1 MISTSRRVLVLFFFL
16 VQFFV
21 FVSSKA
27 NFGVDPYKNNLLG
40 VTADSV
46 LFSEDFE
53 DEAVGSIPSGWT
65 IGIWSDLGRI
75 RTTDNPVHQGA
86 RALRVQ
92 GQSGN
97 CQGIYRPGTL
107 FQEDVDITFSV
118 YIPSSGA
125 VAGTCPSYFI
135 YAGACIMFIYESG
148 STFKANLEDP
158 EHNITN
164 LNVNQWY
171 TFTLQIDWANSMATL
186 VESGNSTTTAFDK
199 DVSGGWWSALSLYG
213 NNNPSANNTAYY
225 DDICV
230 QQGSV
235 DPPET
240 RIIRLVGNLA
250 FGNVTVGGSTQ
261 RTLTIYNDGNAALSV
276 SSISYPTG
284 FSGSWSGTIAAGGS
298 RTVTVTFAPTAAQS
312 YGGTITVNCD
322 ATEGTNTIACS
333 GTGVSAPT
341 RIIRLVGNLSFGT
354 VTVGGSTQRTLTI
367 YNDGNSTLNVS
378 SISYPT
384 GFSGSWSGTIAAG
397 GSRAVTVTF
406 SPTAAQSYGGTIAV
420 NSDATSG
427 TNTISCSGTGV
438 TTPTRVIR
446 VVGDLAFGNVT
457 VGQSAQRTMTIF
469 NDGEATLT
477 VSSISFPSGFSGAW
491 SGTVAAGGS
500 RAVTVTF
507 APTAEQSYGGTIT
520 VNSDATEGANTVPCS
535 GAGGSFTGSNALY
548 FLNSDSWETRY
559 GIVNPHPQAVSYRVL
574 AFDQDGQLITAT
586 SEADLD
592 GYARLYQRLDTLFP
606 GLTEQELVTIAWVR
620 VQSVAQLHGFAEYQA
635 SDGQR
640 KMFAEAVMSPA
651 NRLYIPHIAA
661 EMPELW
667 WTEAGLIAGVGASS
681 KSLRLG
687 TGGQY
692 PISDLDSDN
701 SQTMLDLNSYF
712 TSAPGSGEAVGE
724 CRSSETDLG
733 GVVMFG
739 RSDSVQVASALTMK
753 SLPTRTLFYSHVA
766 QDAVWWTGF
775 TIYNVSS
782 QTAHITVYGYDE
794 AGHLT
799 GQNQVEVPAK
809 VKRVAFVGDFIGA
822 NPMPAYV
829 VMQSDQPVIGFELFG
844 GQSAPIMAGINA
856 DSVTSKT
863 LFFSHVQLNEGEW
876 TGITMINPGE
886 VNAAVTVYGYDDAGQ
901 VVATA
906 TALLGPHQKWVRFV
920 QDLFGGTAPATLSHL
935 RVESDQPL
943 TGFELVGDYALTRLD
958 GLPAVAGAY
967 PAVEATVAGSDVVL
981 STGEAEALIPAG
993 AVPSGTTITLA
1004 ERPLDWR
1011 SDGMTELLGSASFS
1025 LEPAGLEFATPVT
1038 ITLPLTDSVWQKW
1051 TGLKSRTDDLI
1062 IYGWNALLQ
1071 IWEPLSTETGG
1082 DSLSTTI
1089 TGSTTLAIGQ
1099 PMAVPDLSIKMTF
1112 DVRPTFS
1119 PRKGWLIIK
1128 KAPKFGPIQILGTND
1143 FIYSSLYL
1151 PYMQKAARGQADSE
1165 TLAAVYIDLA
1175 QPCVIDQPGIIRAA
1189 AGESLWCF
1197 FVPTSD
1203 NSSPAACAASSM
1215 ISFWTVSIS
1224 DAEYSAV
1231 KNKQYRV
1238 IILDQT
1244 NWDTYNQNYFP
1255 STSGRKVHY
1264 NAIAID
1270 EPPAILSTPG
1280 RQPVLLVHG
1289 INGTAEYWGD
1299 NIHNLRGGDKSDDMF
1314 NAYAVFHMG
1323 WETIPHSAEM
1333 VKAALDYVRSRHS
1346 NSEVDVITHS
1356 YGGVITRYYCLE
1368 TEPTLCGGKI
1378 DDLVMIAPPHHGS
1391 LAAAKCVLGDP
1402 LVIFQRLHLGWTKD
1416 PNMPIYSELTP
1427 GSSNLMQLGQ
1437 RPFPAGVKPLVLA
1450 GAEAIGGAAA
1460 FHTEGEYCEDGVVL
1474 MPSASLL
1481 DATAPVP
1488 LGIVELNHTEQATD
1502 DDLFDVLKG
1511 YLTRVGSPGFPVGG
1525 SEVVRYYWAGWQDV
1539 HDDPWDFMLFHPYT
1553 AFLIVDAR
1561 PLGSAVDAVVFD
1573 GEWPWAVT
1581 DVEMAEHPANSGIFY
1596 FWRFE
1601 GGIDY
1606 GLRID
1611 LSDGVS
1617 RTGTVHFLNAGGTE
1631 IGTLAGVALYPARTT
1646 IAVPSTPPV
1655 INTFTASPATITAGQ
1670 SSTLSWNVS
1679 NATSVSIDQ
1688 GIGAVGLTGSRS
1700 VSPTTTTTY
1709 TLTATNAGGTVT
1721 ATAKV
1726 TVQAPQLPTVNT
1738 FTANPATITAGQSST
1753 LSWNV
1758 SNATS
1763 VSINQGIGTVGSTG
1777 SRSVSPTTTTTY
1789 TLTATNAAG
1798 SVTATAT
1805 VTVQGGGQPGDLW
1818 GTDSVVGDLMYVPV
1832 GTFTQGSPTSEP
1844 CRDSYE
1850 TQFTHTLTR
1859 NLAVMATEV
1868 TQGMW
1873 AALKAEQPTLPSDP
1887 SYFDGAER
1895 PVETVTW
1902 YETVLF
1908 ANLLSVEQGL
1918 TRCYYTD
1925 AGFTTPVTAS
1935 NYTTGPFYCNFS
1947 ASGYRLLTEGEWEY
1961 CCRAGT
1967 TTPFWIAEPNYSS
1980 GNCSSCTSGLLPN
1993 LESVAV
1999 FCANDPGAT
2008 VEVATKLPNPW
2019 GLYDTHGNVWE
2030 WCWDWWGTYPTG
2042 SVTNHPGAG
2051 SGSRRVG
2058 RGGSWSNGAY
2068 DCRSADRYY
2077 YGDPGFRYYDLGFRL
2092 ARGL

>member
-1 MISTSRRVLVLFFFL
+1 M
-16 VQFFV
+16 
-21 FVSSKA
+21 
-27 NFGVDPYKNNLLG
+27 LG
-40 VTADSV
+40 V
-46 LFSEDFE
+46 
-53 DEAVGSIPSGWT
+53 
-65 IGIWSDLGRI
+65 
-75 RTTDNPVHQGA
+75 
-86 RALRVQ
+86 
-92 GQSGN
+92 
-97 CQGIYRPGTL
+97 
-107 FQEDVDITFSV
+107 
-118 YIPSSGA
+118 
-125 VAGTCPSYFI
+125 
-135 YAGACIMFIYESG
+135 
-148 STFKANLEDP
+148 
-158 EHNITN
+158 
-164 LNVNQWY
+164 
-171 TFTLQIDWANSMATL
+171 
-186 VESGNSTTTAFDK
+186 
-199 DVSGGWWSALSLYG
+199 
-213 NNNPSANNTAYY
+213 
-225 DDICV
+225 
-230 QQGSV
+230 
-235 DPPET
+235 
-240 RIIRLVGNLA
+240 
-250 FGNVTVGGSTQ
+250 
-261 RTLTIYNDGNAALSV
+261 
-276 SSISYPTG
+276 
-284 FSGSWSGTIAAGGS
+284 
-298 RTVTVTFAPTAAQS
+298 
-312 YGGTITVNCD
+312 
-322 ATEGTNTIACS
+322 
-333 GTGVSAPT
+333 
-341 RIIRLVGNLSFGT
+341 
-354 VTVGGSTQRTLTI
+354 
-367 YNDGNSTLNVS
+367 
-378 SISYPT
+378 
-384 GFSGSWSGTIAAG
+384 
-397 GSRAVTVTF
+397 
-406 SPTAAQSYGGTIAV
+406 
-420 NSDATSG
+420 
-427 TNTISCSGTGV
+427 
-438 TTPTRVIR
+438 
-446 VVGDLAFGNVT
+446 
-457 VGQSAQRTMTIF
+457 
-469 NDGEATLT
+469 
-477 VSSISFPSGFSGAW
+477 
-491 SGTVAAGGS
+491 
-500 RAVTVTF
+500 
-507 APTAEQSYGGTIT
+507 
-520 VNSDATEGANTVPCS
+520 
-535 GAGGSFTGSNALY
+535 
-548 FLNSDSWETRY
+548 
-559 GIVNPHPQAVSYRVL
+559 VNPHTVPAQLRFEAYSTDGGKLASVESPILGPACRLYKEVDDIFSSLTDEQLAQVAWIKAVS
-574 AFDQDGQLITAT
+574 DH
-586 SEADLD
+586 
-592 GYARLYQRLDTLFP
+592 
-606 GLTEQELVTIAWVR
+606 
-620 VQSVAQLHGFAEYQA
+620 QLHGFAEYQTA
-635 SDGQR
+635 DGQR

-667 WTEAGLIAGVGASS
+667 WTEAGLTAGVGASS

-692 PISDLDSDN
+692 PVSDLNADN

-733 GVVMFG
+733 GVVIFG

-766 QDAVWWTGF
+766 QDGVWWTGF

-920 QDLFGGTAPATLSHL
+920 QDLFGGAAPATLSHL

-967 PAVEATVAGSDVVL
+967 PAVEATVAESDVVL
-981 STGEAEALIPAG
+981 STGKAEVLIPAG

-1011 SDGMTELLGSASFS
+1011 SDGMTELIGSASFS
-1025 LEPAGLEFATPVT
+1025 LEPAGLEFAIPVT
-1038 ITLPLTDSVWQKW
+1038 ITLPLTESVWQKW
-1051 TGLKSRTDDLI
+1051 AGLKSRTDDLI

-1071 IWEPLSTETGG
+1071 IWEPLPTATGG

-1089 TGSTTLAIGQ
+1089 TGSTTLATGR

-1119 PRKGWLIIK
+1119 PCQGWLIIK
-1128 KAPKFGPIQILGTND
+1128 KAPKYGPIQILGTDD

-1151 PYMQKAARGQADSE
+1151 PYMQRAAQGQADSA

-1189 AGESLWCF
+1189 VGESLWCF

-1231 KNKQYRV
+1231 MNKQYRV
-1238 IILDQT
+1238 IILDQS

-1255 STSGRKVHY
+1255 STSDRKVHY

-1270 EPPAILSTPG
+1270 EPPTILSTPG

-1314 NAYAVFHMG
+1314 NAYAMFHMG

-1333 VKAALDYVRSRHS
+1333 VQTALDYVRSQHVT
-1346 NSEVDVITHS
+1346 SEVDVITHS

-1368 TEPTLCGGKI
+1368 TEPTLCGSKI

-1402 LVIFQRLHLGWTKD
+1402 VVIFQRLPLGWTKD
-1416 PNMPIYSELTP
+1416 PNMPIYSELAP
-1427 GSSNLMQLGQ
+1427 GSSNLMQMGQ

-1450 GAEAIGGAAA
+1450 GVEAIGGAAA

-1474 MPSASLL
+1474 VPGASLL
-1481 DATAPVP
+1481 DATTPVP
-1488 LGIVELNHTEQATD
+1488 LGIVELNHMEQATD
-1502 DDLFDVLKG
+1502 VDLFEVLKG
-1511 YLTRVGSPGFPVGG
+1511 YLTREGSPGFPVGG
-1525 SEVVRYYWAGWQDV
+1525 SEVVRYYWAGWQEV
-1539 HDDPWDFMLFHPYT
+1539 QNDPWDFMLFHPYT

-1561 PLGSAVDAVVFD
+1561 PLGSAVDVVVFD
-1573 GEWPWAVT
+1573 GEWPSAVT
-1581 DVEMAEHPANSGIFY
+1581 GVAMAEHPANSGIFY
-1596 FWRFE
+1596 FQRYE

-1606 GLRID
+1606 GLSID

-1631 IGTLAGVALYPARTT
+1631 IGTMSGVALYPACTT
-1646 IAVPSTPPV
+1646 IAVPLTPPE
-1655 INTFTASPATITAGQ
+1655 IKTFTANPATITAGQ

-1688 GIGAVGLTGSRS
+1688 GIGAVGLTD
-1700 VSPTTTTTY
+1700 
-1709 TLTATNAGGTVT
+1709 
-1721 ATAKV
+1721 
-1726 TVQAPQLPTVNT
+1726 
-1738 FTANPATITAGQSST
+1738 
-1753 LSWNV
+1753 
-1758 SNATS
+1758 
-1763 VSINQGIGTVGSTG
+1763 

-1798 SVTATAT
+1798 TVTATAE
-1805 VTVQGGGQPGDLW
+1805 VTVQGGGIPGEVW
-1818 GTDSVVGDLMYVPV
+1818 GVDSIVGDLMYVPA
-1832 GTFTQGSPTSEP
+1832 GTFTQGSPISER
-1844 CRDSYE
+1844 CREGDE
-1850 TQFTHTLTR
+1850 PRFTHALSR

-1873 AALKAEQPTLPSDP
+1873 AALKAEQPTLLGNW
-1887 SYFDGAER
+1887 SYFHGADRPAER
-1895 PVETVTW
+1895 VTW
-1902 YETVLF
+1902 FEAVLF

-1918 TRCYYTD
+1918 TRCYFTD
-1925 AGFTTPVTAS
+1925 AEFTTPLTS
-1935 NYTTGPFYCNFS
+1935 TNYTTGPYYCNFY

-1967 TTPFWIAEPNYSS
+1967 TTPFWIAEPNYNKQS
-1980 GNCSSCTSGLLPN
+1980 CSDCTSGMLPN
-1993 LESVAV
+1993 LESAAV
-1999 FCANDPGAT
+1999 FCANNPGVT
-2008 VEVATKLPNPW
+2008 PENPGVTSEVATKLPNPW
-2019 GLYDTHGNVWE
+2019 GLYDTHGNVFE
-2030 WCWDWWGTYPTG
+2030 WCWDQYGTYPTG
-2042 SVTNHPGAG
+2042 GATNYSGPELG
-2051 SGSRRVG
+2051 SSRVF
-2058 RGGSWSNGAY
+2058 RGGSWLFGANS
-2068 DCRSADRYY
+2068 CRSA
-2077 YGDPGFRYYDLGFRL
+2077 FRYYRMPGYRDKDLGFRL
-2092 ARGL
+2092 VRTVE